1 MKVGDL
7 VQVIEDDRFDDSGNV
22 GVVHWVNDDREYLG
36 GEAGVFMNGAME
48 VYACK
53 HLEVV
58 SESR

>member
-7 VQVIEDDRFDDSGNV
+7 VRVIEDDRFDDSGDV
-22 GVVHWVNDDREYLG
+22 GVVHWVNFDDRFR
-36 GEAGVFMNGAME
+36 GEAGVFINGAME

-53 HLEVV
+53 WLEVV

>member
-1 MKVGDL
+1 MKIGDL
-7 VQVIEDDRFDDSGNV
+7 VQVIEDDRFDDSGHV
-22 GVVHWVNDDREYLG
+22 GVVHWVNDDRQFR

-53 HLEVV
+53 HLEVI

>member
-7 VQVIEDDRFDDSGNV
+7 VQVIEDDRFDDSGYV
-22 GVVHWVNDDREYLG
+22 GVVHWVRPG

-58 SESR
+58 SEGR

>member
-7 VQVIEDDRFDDSGNV
+7 VQVIEDDRFDDSGYV
-22 GVVHWVNDDREYLG
+22 GVVHWVNDGSRPG

>member
-7 VQVIEDDRFDDSGNV
+7 VQVIEDDRFDDSGHV
-22 GVVHWVNDDREYLG
+22 GVVHWVNDGPWPE
-36 GEAGVFMNGAME
+36 GEVGVFMNGSME